1 MKLDELQQAWNSQGT
16 RATVRTVLLLESIR
30 EKQRRHNRFIWLRN
44 SRGGWGTILAAV
56 FFICFTESDVES
68 KVQLWPFY
76 LAMAIL
82 FGIGVF
88 RVVDNRRQKR
98 RTLQYRDSTLSF
110 IECSLLNINHRIWL
124 LEKMIWWWILPV
136 VVGGILII
144 VQIIMLV
151 GLQEPT
157 LLFWRLGKGV
167 GIACVLLGVLYWG
180 NLWTARKYWQPR
192 KAELEAIADS
202 LKTS

>member
-1 MKLDELQQAWNSQGT
+1 MKLDELQEAWKSQDT
-16 RATVRTVLLLESIR
+16 RTTVRTVLLLESIR
-30 EKQRRHNRFIWLRN
+30 KKQSRHNRFIWLRN
-44 SRGGWGTILAAV
+44 IREGWGSIFAAV
-56 FFICFTESDVES
+56 FFTCFTESDVES

-76 LAMAIL
+76 SAMAIL

-88 RVVDNRRQKR
+88 RVWDNRRQKR
-98 RTLQYRDSTLSF
+98 KTLEYEDSTLSF

-124 LEKMIWWWILPV
+124 LENIFWWWVLPV

-144 VQIIMLV
+144 AQIIMLV
-151 GLQEPT
+151 GLLEPA
-157 LLFWRLGKGV
+157 LFWKLGKGV
-167 GIACVLLGVLYWG
+167 GIGCVILGILYWG
-180 NLWTARKYWQPR
+180 NRWTARKYWQPR